1 MVLLVLVSLGLFFI
15 FIGQLEDLGRGSYN
29 LLHVVEYVALRVP
42 GKVVEF
48 MPLAVLLGTILSLGS
63 LAGNSEIIAM
73 QAAGVSVLQ
82 LLRAVL
88 QAAVILAFLS
98 FVLADWVVPISE
110 ISARETRSTAISA
123 TPALRA
129 KKGLWVKDDNQVLY
143 VKELL
148 PNGVARFVEI
158 YQLDQQGRLVS
169 TIVAQNAIPVADQ
182 WLLKKVEQSIIGDQS
197 IRTATFDE
205 MVYSGNISHQLLEAL
220 MIEPR
225 QMSSSDLYAYLSF
238 LEENELDT
246 STVSLTFWQKIIA
259 PFTVLIMCVLGLPFV
274 LGSQRQNNTGQRLM
288 LGILLGLVY
297 VVADRLLIQLGSQ
310 ININPFVNALSPSL
324 LFLALAIYL
333 LIKKQ
338 THGLR
343 VSP

>member
-1 MVLLVLVSLGLFFI
+1 M
-15 FIGQLEDLGRGSYN
+15 
-29 LLHVVEYVALRVP
+29 
-42 GKVVEF
+42 
-48 MPLAVLLGTILSLGS
+48 
-63 LAGNSEIIAM
+63 
-73 QAAGVSVLQ
+73 
-82 LLRAVL
+82 
-88 QAAVILAFLS
+88 
-98 FVLADWVVPISE
+98 
-110 ISARETRSTAISA
+110 
-123 TPALRA
+123 
-129 KKGLWVKDDNQVLY
+129 
-143 VKELL
+143 

-158 YQLDQQGRLVS
+158 YQLDQRGRLVS

-197 IRTATFDE
+197 VRTATFDE

-225 QMSSSDLYAYLSF
+225 QMSSSDLYAYLAF

-343 VSP
+343 VST